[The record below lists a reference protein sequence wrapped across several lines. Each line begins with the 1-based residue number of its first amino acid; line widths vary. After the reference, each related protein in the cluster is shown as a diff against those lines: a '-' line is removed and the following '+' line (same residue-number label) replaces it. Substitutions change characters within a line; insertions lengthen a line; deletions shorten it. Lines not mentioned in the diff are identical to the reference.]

1 MVCRP
6 ERIEAK
12 HRSSV
17 RSMERSI
24 TCRHRARPLLGVVGC
39 GIMSMRDSST
49 DAWFDGSRLYG
60 DDFVGAELEQWL
72 KDEREAYAALLTTT
86 GQQGTY
92 TYVYHAINTI
102 HGFCRLP
109 NQTFEDVLGF
119 GGAYAEEFLP
129 IIDRIGRIT
138 IVDPSDAFSRRELHG
153 VPLTYVKP
161 NRGGALPFDND
172 SLDLIT
178 CLDVLHHVPNVSMT
192 VRELHRC
199 LRPGAFAL
207 MREPTVSMGDWT
219 RPRPGLTSRERGI
232 PYPILRRIVADC
244 SFEVVSARRCM
255 FPVTTHLG
263 RIFRRAPYN
272 SRIAVH
278 IDRWLCALFSW
289 NRTYH
294 ATHPLQKLRPTEAFL
309 VLRK

>member
-1 MVCRP
+1 M
-6 ERIEAK
+6 
-12 HRSSV
+12 
-17 RSMERSI
+17 
-24 TCRHRARPLLGVVGC
+24 LLVGVVRC
-39 GIMSMRDSST
+39 GMMSRHDPSMDV
-49 DAWFDGSRLYG
+49 WLNGSRLYG
-60 DDFVGAELEQWL
+60 DDFVGAELDQWL
-72 KDEREAYAALLTTT
+72 EDEREAYASLITAADP
-86 GQQGTY
+86 QGTY
-92 TYVYHAINTI
+92 VYVYHAMNTI

-109 NQTFEDVLGF
+109 DRRFEDVLGF
-119 GGAYAEEFLP
+119 GGAYGEEFLP

-138 IVDPSDAFSRRELHG
+138 IVDPSDAFSARELHG

-161 NRGGALPFDND
+161 NRGGTLPLGDD

-178 CLDVLHHVPNVSMT
+178 CLDVLHHVPNVSTT

-199 LRPGAFAL
+199 LRPGGFAML
-207 MREPTVSMGDWT
+207 REPTVSMGDWT

-244 SFEVVSARRCM
+244 AFEVVSARRCM

-263 RIFRRAPYN
+263 RVLRCAPYN
-272 SRIAVH
+272 SPIAVRV
-278 IDRWLCALFSW
+278 DRLLCGLFSW

-294 ATHPLQKLRPTEAFL
+294 AVNLLQKLRPTEAFL